1 MAEAMNDC
9 HEAVEEAENHL
20 QKSELLK
27 LDHNGWKIFIKW
39 RIQGLAGT
47 KEVE

>member
-1 MAEAMNDC
+1 MAEAQSKNDC

-27 LDHNGWKIFIKW
+27 LEESQWI
-39 RIQGLAGT
+39 
-47 KEVE
+47 